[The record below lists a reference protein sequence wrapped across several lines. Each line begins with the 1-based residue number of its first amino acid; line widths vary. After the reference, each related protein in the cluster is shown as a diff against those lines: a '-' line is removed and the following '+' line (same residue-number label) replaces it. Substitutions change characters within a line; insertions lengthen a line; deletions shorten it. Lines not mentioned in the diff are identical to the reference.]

1 MIFVPSFCDTHS
13 HAFAV
18 CVVRQA
24 KETAD
29 QEGLSSDQAEK
40 AELLIRELREQN
52 EKGEAYFERE
62 KDALQAQVGE
72 HRIDLCQKVLGFVF
86 VTPHYVRSVTDVLFV
101 VVGARMDAGRGH
113 GGADRA
119 VQAQGCCD
127 GEDCFAARG
136 GGQERRA
143 GCRRR

>member
-1 MIFVPSFCDTHS
+1 M
-13 HAFAV
+13 
-18 CVVRQA
+18 VRQA

-86 VTPHYVRSVTDVLFV
+86 VTPHYDRSF
-101 VVGARMDAGRGH
+101 
-113 GGADRA
+113 
-119 VQAQGCCD
+119 CY
-127 GEDCFAARG
+127 
-136 GGQERRA
+136 
-143 GCRRR
+143 